1 MKIYSFSVTLESAV
15 IALLEDTNFILST
28 PLDDSPAYVKALRHL
43 KVTSPS
49 VFQMRSTGAPADH
62 PGDKMMWEVLSAS
75 ERRRSAIGSPE
86 SPRTRVKA
94 ELTDSQFLSS

>member
-49 VFQMRSTGAPADH
+49 VFQIRSTGAPADH
-62 PGDKMMWEVLSAS
+62 PGDKMMWEVLSAN
-75 ERRRSAIGSPE
+75 ERRRSAIGSLE
-86 SPRTRVKA
+86 LPRTRVTA
-94 ELTDSQFLSS
+94 ELTDSQFLSR